1 MRDFLNGILT
11 FIVAESLTD
20 PEFDTVES
28 TVTIYDQSTYDDLAR
43 VLATRESVS
52 TYQDRLIA
60 FYKAKGVDVT
70 AASTAQSNIFIG
82 SVLSCV

>member
-11 FIVAESLTD
+11 FISAESLTD
-20 PEFDTVES
+20 PEFETVQSTS
-28 TVTIYDQSTYDDLAR
+28 TVYNQSTYDDLA
-43 VLATRESVS
+43 LILQSRESVS

-70 AASTAQSNIFIG
+70 IASTAKSNILIG
-82 SVLSCV
+82 SVLSCD